1 MWDEEKKLM
10 HHAYSMILAVFQNS
24 VENSNSDTSESV
36 VFLKIRCKLKKSVET
51 KLSHVRNTKNIET
64 QNSAG
69 LTELS
74 TGFSKKL
81 VIFQNFIGV
90 LAH

>member
-36 VFLKIRCKLKKSVET
+36 AFLKIRCKLKKSVET
-51 KLSHVRNTKNIET
+51 KLSHVRNTKNIEI